1 MAALQKMDLAGAKIW
16 FDIVKQAQ
24 QQRQWMPGVFGQK
37 QAAHYTRGVVL
48 WQRLLLHNF
57 R

>member
-1 MAALQKMDLAGAKIW
+1 
-16 FDIVKQAQ
+16 
-24 QQRQWMPGVFGQK
+24 MPGVFGQK

-57 R
+57 RIRLQDALGERAPV